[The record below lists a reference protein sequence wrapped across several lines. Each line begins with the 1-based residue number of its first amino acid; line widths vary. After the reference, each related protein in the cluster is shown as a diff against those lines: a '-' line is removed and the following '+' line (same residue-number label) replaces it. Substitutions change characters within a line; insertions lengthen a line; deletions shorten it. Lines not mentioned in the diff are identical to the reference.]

1 MLYMDGKAQYTIQKG
16 MGNMGELFTVEY
28 AKRSR
33 PLSMKTDHFHSE
45 YEIYFLVSGSVEYFI
60 DGGLYLLTAGSFA
73 LIAPGVLHRTLKGS
87 GAHERILIMLDPQF
101 LAAFLELEAGLF
113 DCFDR
118 LSVFTPPKPEGYVT
132 LLNQLYREYRS
143 GKPSDVLLRSYT
155 AQLLVLLGRE
165 PAAVPYGAH
174 TSDDVQTHRILEA
187 VAYINDH
194 YAEEIDRDLLCRR
207 VFVSPSHFSRL
218 FKQVTGFT
226 YVEYLGTVRLKNAA
240 HLLAQGGMNV
250 TATAEACGFSSSNHF
265 CKQFKAVMG
274 ISPLQYQ
281 KKHRNK

>member
-1 MLYMDGKAQYTIQKG
+1 MDGKAQYTIQKG

-101 LAAFLELEAGLF
+101 LAAFLELEADLF
-113 DCFDR
+113 VCFDR
-118 LSVFTPPKPEGYVT
+118 FSVFTPSEPEQYVT
-132 LLNQLYREYRS
+132 LLKQLYCEYRRS
-143 GKPSDVLLRSYT
+143 KPSGVLLRSYM

-165 PAAVPYGAH
+165 SATAPYIPH
-174 TSDDVQTHRILEA
+174 TADDVQTHQILEA
-187 VAYINDH
+187 VAYINEH
-194 YAEEIDRDLLCRR
+194 YADELDRALLCRR

-250 TATAEACGFSSSNHF
+250 TATAAACGFSSSNHF